1 MPLYEYRCPTNGQ
14 VVEVRHGMSERLE
27 TWAEVCERAGRDVG
41 RTPLETPVERIL
53 SVPVPTP
60 SSSGSPSFGPKFGG
74 CGSGCAC
81 VPEA

>member
-1 MPLYEYRCPTNGQ
+1 MPLYEYHCEANGQ

-27 TWAEVCERAGRDVG
+27 SWQELCDRAGHEMG
-41 RTPLETPVERIL
+41 STPGDTPVERIL

-60 SSSGSPSFGPKFGG
+60 SSASPSFGG
-74 CGSGCAC
+74 CGTGCAC